1 MNTNTELRE
10 MSDEQ
15 LEATAARGGPHAVSF
30 AFSIAVERLNTPS
43 EIQKEPPHDRSD
55 QNDPDRASEGG
66 PLTGFA
72 VNQIFQLTT
81 PPTRLMPKRVVS
93 GIVTSDKMSK
103 TRRVEINRLVKHPKY
118 KKYIRQRTVCYA
130 HDDEQNESGAGDR
143 VEIIE
148 SEPLSKLKRW
158 RLVRVLE
165 KSTEVDLAA
174 LRAARKGATQAESE
188 AIEAAHAG
196 EETPADESPAES

>member
-1 MNTNTELRE
+1 
-10 MSDEQ
+10 
-15 LEATAARGGPHAVSF
+15 
-30 AFSIAVERLNTPS
+30 
-43 EIQKEPPHDRSD
+43 
-55 QNDPDRASEGG
+55 
-66 PLTGFA
+66 
-72 VNQIFQLTT
+72 
-81 PPTRLMPKRVVS
+81 MPKRVVS

-118 KKYIRQRTVCYA
+118 KKYIRRRTVCYA
-130 HDDEQNESGAGDR
+130 HDEGNESGTGDR

-165 KSTEVDLAA
+165 KSTEVDVAA

-196 EETPADESPAES
+196 DGDGDGSEAAGDTTEDTAGE

>member
-1 MNTNTELRE
+1 
-10 MSDEQ
+10 
-15 LEATAARGGPHAVSF
+15 
-30 AFSIAVERLNTPS
+30 
-43 EIQKEPPHDRSD
+43 
-55 QNDPDRASEGG
+55 
-66 PLTGFA
+66 
-72 VNQIFQLTT
+72 
-81 PPTRLMPKRVVS
+81 MPKRVVS

-118 KKYIRQRTVCYA
+118 KKYVRRRSVCYA
-130 HDDEQNESGAGDR
+130 HDEDNVSAAGDK

-196 EETPADESPAES
+196 EAAGESSE

>member
-1 MNTNTELRE
+1 
-10 MSDEQ
+10 
-15 LEATAARGGPHAVSF
+15 
-30 AFSIAVERLNTPS
+30 
-43 EIQKEPPHDRSD
+43 
-55 QNDPDRASEGG
+55 
-66 PLTGFA
+66 
-72 VNQIFQLTT
+72 
-81 PPTRLMPKRVVS
+81 MPKRLVS

-130 HDDEQNESGAGDR
+130 HDEENQSGAGDL
-143 VEIIE
+143 VEIVE

-158 RLVRVLE
+158 RLVRVLQ

-174 LRAARKGATQAESE
+174 LRAARKGATQAEAE

-196 EETPADESPAES
+196 EESQPEGGQP

>member
-1 MNTNTELRE
+1 
-10 MSDEQ
+10 
-15 LEATAARGGPHAVSF
+15 
-30 AFSIAVERLNTPS
+30 
-43 EIQKEPPHDRSD
+43 
-55 QNDPDRASEGG
+55 
-66 PLTGFA
+66 
-72 VNQIFQLTT
+72 
-81 PPTRLMPKRVVS
+81 MPKRVVS

-118 KKYIRQRTVCYA
+118 KKYVRQRSVCYA
-130 HDDEQNESGAGDR
+130 HDEDNVSGAGDR

-196 EETPADESPAES
+196 EEAAESSDESASS

>member
-1 MNTNTELRE
+1 
-10 MSDEQ
+10 
-15 LEATAARGGPHAVSF
+15 
-30 AFSIAVERLNTPS
+30 
-43 EIQKEPPHDRSD
+43 
-55 QNDPDRASEGG
+55 
-66 PLTGFA
+66 
-72 VNQIFQLTT
+72 
-81 PPTRLMPKRVVS
+81 MPKRVVS

-130 HDDEQNESGAGDR
+130 HDEDNVSGAGDR

-158 RLVRVLE
+158 RLVRMLE

-174 LRAARKGATQAESE
+174 LRCSPQGGDQAKSERASRRPTSESRPKSR
-188 AIEAAHAG
+188 ANSK
-196 EETPADESPAES
+196 ETVSGRSFANAVI